1 MVKGLEAG
9 PLGLSIP
16 LGWITSR
23 SLDFGPVQREPRK
36 NANNDTK
43 ESENA
48 DAVGREQENDQISSE
63 FRRTNRKQTRR
74 HLEED
79 EDDVEPEERTT
90 ISTRT
95 IDSFEKVSF
104 FQANSGKEQQRNG
117 IRSKTCWELETCL
130 GGISKSLGDT

>member
-1 MVKGLEAG
+1 MVRQELSGMVKGLEAG

-23 SLDFGPVQREPRK
+23 SLDFGPAQREPRK
-36 NANNDTK
+36 NADNNDTNG
-43 ESENA
+43 SEDA

-95 IDSFEKVSF
+95 IDSSEEVSF
-104 FQANSGKEQQRNG
+104 SGK
-117 IRSKTCWELETCL
+117 
-130 GGISKSLGDT
+130 

>member
-1 MVKGLEAG
+1 M
-9 PLGLSIP
+9 GLSIP

-23 SLDFGPVQREPRK
+23 SLDFGPAQREPRK
-36 NANNDTK
+36 NADNNDTN
-43 ESENA
+43 ESEDA

-74 HLEED
+74 HWEED

-95 IDSFEKVSF
+95 IDSFEEVSF
-104 FQANSGKEQQRNG
+104 FRQIVAKNNGEMGYGRKRAGNSRHALGGYRRVWG
-117 IRSKTCWELETCL
+117 IRDCTS
-130 GGISKSLGDT
+130 D